1 MPKRY
6 LGNIITD
13 TPTEPTANAAN
24 GVWSIADVETF
35 KGAVAWP
42 TLPEA
47 PSIGTATDPG
57 TGTSASV
64 AFTAP
69 ELYGGTVSQYTA
81 TSNPGSITGTG
92 SSSPV
97 TVSGLTAG
105 TAYTF
110 TVAVTTGAGTG
121 PSSSAS
127 NSVTPTALERALFAG
142 GTTSGDAQTN
152 TISYLDLDSTGNA
165 TDFGDLSSSRDMGP
179 SGMASNSRA
188 VFSGGGRVDY
198 GVNTIEYATFAS
210 TGNTT
215 DFGDST
221 AYQAYPSALSSS
233 TRGVSSGGYNK
244 GSGGGQGTNDYSNI
258 MEYITIASTGNAT
271 DFGDMISVSGYNG
284 RYQHASFASTTRGI
298 MAAGRAGLDDN
309 VIQYITIASTG
320 NGTDFGDA
328 NTNSKAPVAGASNST
343 RGLFGADY
351 SNTGVVVAY
360 VTIASTGN
368 STDFGDLSVGRDGCA
383 AVANTT
389 KCFFAGGNGVG
400 GYKNIIDNFTI
411 ASTGNATDWGDLTI
425 IQSRLCGVSSA
436 HGGIS

>member
-1 MPKRY
+1 MPNY
-6 LGNIITD
+6 Q
-13 TPTEPTANAAN
+13 
-24 GVWSIADVETF
+24 GVWSLSEQYQAIGQQNWPMAP
-35 KGAVAWP
+35 GAP
-42 TLPEA
+42 TGVSA
-47 PSIGTATDPG
+47 AAGDQQATV
-57 TGTSASV
+57 S
-64 AFTAP
+64 FTAP
-69 ELYGGTVSQYTA
+69 SFQGVPPNITGYLA
-81 TSNPGSITGTG
+81 TSNPE
-92 SSSPV
+92 
-97 TVSGLTAG
+97 GLTATGSASPLTVTGLTNG
-105 TAYTF
+105 TSYTF
-110 TVAVTTGAGTG
+110 TVQATNGVQYGPAGTSG
-121 PSSSAS
+121 
-127 NSVTPTALERALFAG
+127 SVSPALPRALFAG

-179 SGMASNSRA
+179 SGMASSTRA
-188 VFSGGGRVDY
+188 VFSGGGRVDN

-210 TGNTT
+210 TGNTS

-244 GSGGGQGTNDYSNI
+244 GSGVGQGTNDYSNI
-258 MEYITIASTGNAT
+258 IEYITIASIGNAT
-271 DFGDMISVSGYNG
+271 DFGDLISVSGYNG

-298 MAAGRAGLDDN
+298 MAAGRAGTTDN

-328 NTNSKAPVAGASNST
+328 NTNTKAPVAGASNST
-343 RGLFGADY
+343 RGLFGNDY
-351 SNTGVVVAY
+351 GNSGVVVAY

-383 AVANTT
+383 AVADSTN
-389 KCFFAGGNGVG
+389 CFFAGGNGSG

-425 IQSRLCGVSSA
+425 IQYRLCGVSSG
-436 HGGIS
+436 HGGL